1 VLTVAIAVLPELQV
15 TLLLVA
21 LVGATVAVNVV
32 VEPTFTL
39 AVVGDTA
46 TPVTG
51 TFVVL
56 TVIADVAVNPPLTV
70 VTVIVALPAATL
82 VTTPA
87 VFTVAMAVL
96 LLDQVTLLLVALVG
110 ATVAVNVVVE
120 PTFTLAVVGNTAT
133 PVTGTSVPPPVPLTS
148 KCAQP
153 TDDL

>member
-1 VLTVAIAVLPELQV
+1 
-15 TLLLVA
+15 
-21 LVGATVAVNVV
+21 LVGVTVAVNVV

-39 AVVGDTA
+39 AVVGDTV

-70 VTVIVALPAATL
+70 VTVIVALPAATPD
-82 VTTPA
+82 TTPA
-87 VFTVAMAVL
+87 ELTVATAVL
-96 LLDQVTLLLVALVG
+96 LELHVTLLLVALVG
-110 ATVAVNVVVE
+110 TTVAVNVVVE
-120 PTFTLAVVGNTAT
+120 PTFTLTDVGATVT

-153 TDDL
+153 TEDL